1 MDESLGPPPPPG
13 DEGPAGGP
21 AAKPRDLPGPVALP
35 EAADHPLSQGP
46 GPVVVGAYSLDP
58 ADPGETRSVLG
69 GVRDNLEAIAFALVL
84 ALLLRHFC
92 IEVFKIPTG
101 SMEPTLFGD
110 NSATHPTTA
119 GDRIIVDKLAYV
131 FRGPL
136 RWEVAVFHYPLD
148 WSRNLPGSV

>member
-1 MDESLGPPPPPG
+1 DEAGRQRRDPAGGVPVRAVVRRGRRGGLRMDESLGPPPPPG

-21 AAKPRDLPGPVALP
+21 AAKPRDPPGPVALP

-92 IEVFKIPTG
+92 IEVFKIP
-101 SMEPTLFGD
+101 
-110 NSATHPTTA
+110 
-119 GDRIIVDKLAYV
+119 
-131 FRGPL
+131 
-136 RWEVAVFHYPLD
+136 
-148 WSRNLPGSV
+148 